1 MVRGISIAILVVVL
15 SMCNAA
21 LAVTLEETD
30 EALLAFRVSATE
42 IETSLTSE
50 SVSDD
55 AISTFRAELESQRRS
70 LAAIENETLQALG
83 PLRARLAP
91 LVPEGGGETV
101 DPIEAEQ
108 RATLET
114 EIAHLESLLRRT
126 RQAIARA
133 EAISDDLNRER
144 RDRFT
149 RTLMTRGPSPV
160 MPERIGNMWAS
171 LTFKMRIAGRDFAHR
186 LESNASG
193 IDFDRIALPVAL
205 SVIAMLIGFTL
216 RRWLVQSLLR
226 ALGSE
231 PSNARKLVFGVG
243 ITLGRMLV
251 PSLALIIVYTGL
263 YTSGLVGPLMQ
274 RSMDAILASAVV
286 LIGSYS
292 LSGAFYAPGAPGLRL
307 SELDNAQASRA
318 HRWLIMTAAAIA
330 LDQIFVVGGTAI
342 GLSIDALAVLNSWII
357 IFGSISLL
365 LFVYYSRLGEMPVQ
379 GIDPDEQADGDDE
392 DNAASA
398 SLLERL
404 AKAARIVAQIVAVL
418 APMLAMVGYFGASRF
433 AFYPP
438 VVSGALI
445 SVCILLYKF
454 VALGTDGVSGSHGVD
469 AEKPNPLRIVPVF
482 FGFALFVAAVPLFAM
497 IWGADRTDLE
507 VLWARVLEGFKIG
520 GVRLAP
526 ADFLLSVIV
535 FMIGYVVTRG
545 TQGILGRSV
554 LPLTKLDRGAQSAL
568 TAGVGYI
575 GITISALFAV
585 SVVGLDLSNIAIVAG
600 ALSVGIGF
608 GLQTIVNNFVSGI
621 ILLLERPIK
630 AGDWV
635 EIGGVHGTVQQVNV
649 RSTEIQTF
657 DRSTMFVPNADLVS
671 GTVTNWTHS
680 NSMGRLIVRVGVA
693 YGSDTRQVEKIL
705 LEIARAHPMLLRRP
719 EPFVVFSGF
728 GADSLDFEVR
738 GVLRDVNWI
747 IIVGSDIRHSI
758 YERFA
763 QEGIQI
769 PFAQRDIYIKN
780 ASELRGGDGA

>member
-1 MVRGISIAILVVVL
+1 MRGFSIAVLAVVL
-15 SMCNAA
+15 SIFTAA
-21 LAVTLEETD
+21 LAVTSEQTD
-30 EALLAFRVSATE
+30 EALRAFSISATE

-50 SVSDD
+50 NVSDE
-55 AISTFRAELESQRRS
+55 AISTFRAELEGQRRN
-70 LAAIENETLQALG
+70 LAAIETETLQALG

-108 RATLET
+108 RASLET

-133 EAISDDLNRER
+133 EAMSDDLNRER

-171 LTFKMRIAGRDFAHR
+171 LSFKMRIAGRDFKHR
-186 LESNASG
+186 LDSNAAG
-193 IDFDRIALPVAL
+193 IDFDRFALPVVLA
-205 SVIAMLIGFTL
+205 VIAMLIGFNL

-226 ALGSE
+226 ALGPES
-231 PSNARKLVFGVG
+231 SSARKLVFGVG

-263 YTSGLVGPLMQ
+263 HSSGLVGPLMQ
-274 RSMDAILASAVV
+274 RSMDAILASAVI

-307 SELDNAQASRA
+307 SVLDNAHASRA
-318 HRWLIMTAAAIA
+318 HRWLIVTAAAIA
-330 LDQIFVVGGTAI
+330 LDQIFVIGGTAI
-342 GLSIDALAVLNSWII
+342 GLSIDALAVLNSWIL
-357 IFGSISLL
+357 IFGSFSLV
-365 LFVYYSRLGEMPVQ
+365 LFVYYSQLGETQVQ
-379 GIDPDEQADGDDE
+379 KQAPDDQSEGDDDE
-392 DNAASA
+392 AVPSK

-404 AKAARIVAQIVAVL
+404 EKAARIIAQIVAVL
-418 APMLAMVGYFGASRF
+418 APLLALLGYFGASRF
-433 AFYPP
+433 VFYPP
-438 VVSGALI
+438 VVTGALI
-445 SVCILLYKF
+445 CVCILLYNL
-454 VALGTDGVSGSHGVD
+454 VAVGTNGVSGTQSAD
-469 AEKPNPLRIVPVF
+469 TESPNPLRIVPVF
-482 FGFALFVAAVPLFAM
+482 FGFALFIAAIPLLAM

-535 FMIGYVVTRG
+535 FMIGFVVTRG

-585 SVVGLDLSNIAIVAG
+585 SAVGLDLSNIAIVAG

-680 NSMGRLIVRVGVA
+680 NSMGRLIVPVGVA

-705 LEIARAHPMLLRRP
+705 LEIARGHPMLLRRP

-780 ASELRGGDGA
+780 ASELRGDSGS